1 MRPSEMALLRKELAK
16 VVAENRNLQK
26 KISEIEGTLTKKNIL
41 LELEIDRLRL
51 ELAKLQED
59 GDVRK
64 LRRLFIRG
72 LAVQRRT
79 RRFPKEDGE
88 GGCAGGRT

>member
-41 LELEIDRLRL
+41 FGV
-51 ELAKLQED
+51 
-59 GDVRK
+59 GD
-64 LRRLFIRG
+64 
-72 LAVQRRT
+72 
-79 RRFPKEDGE
+79 
-88 GGCAGGRT
+88 